1 MKRCPA
7 CQRVYSDEALKF
19 CRACGTPLGA
29 SLPLE
34 GERPTAFLPADSD
47 EGATEILGPRRAN
60 EQAATSSTLTGSS
73 PPSLADSSQ
82 LTRTLT
88 PARRRRAAARRAI
101 DSLAVL
107 PLTNASGQT
116 QSEYLS
122 DGITESII
130 NSLSQLPKLRVVPR
144 ATVFRYKG
152 RDADPVGAGLELGV
166 RAVLTGRL
174 LQVGELL
181 VVSAELVDVALESQI
196 WGEQFRYELAD
207 IFALQER
214 ISKEISAK
222 LRLRLTGEEKR
233 RLGKRYTEN
242 TEAYQLYLK
251 GRYCLNKRATAWI
264 RKGVEHFER
273 AIELDHTFALA
284 YAGLADAYAFLASST
299 GEQPPTEFYPKSE
312 AAARRALELDD
323 TLAEAHTSLGF
334 YRLLYEWDFRGA
346 SREFRRAIE
355 LNPNYANAHDGLS
368 FYFKATAQHER
379 AVRACREAQKLDPLS
394 LFASVSLGWA
404 YYFARRYDEAIEQN
418 RKALELD
425 PRFVFAHWNTGMA
438 QTQSG
443 KHDEAVGSLR
453 RAVELSGGGLAFKA
467 HLAYA
472 CGRAGCGDDARALIG
487 ELEGHAYARYVP
499 AYYFA
504 IAHLGLGDTKDA
516 LEHLRRASDERSG
529 FLAYLRVEPMF
540 DSLRDDPRFK
550 EIEQRTGRAR

>member
-1 MKRCPA
+1 MKRCPS
-7 CQRVYSDEALKF
+7 CQRVYADEALKF

-29 SLPLE
+29 STSLAGE
-34 GERPTAFLPADSD
+34 GATRVFPTNADA
-47 EGATEILGPRRAN
+47 EGATEILGESSARG
-60 EQAATSSTLTGSS
+60 ATSS
-73 PPSLADSSQ
+73 PLANSAQ
-82 LTRTLT
+82 LTRTLS
-88 PARRRRAAARRAI
+88 PARRRRAATRRVI

-107 PLTNASGQT
+107 PLANASGNS

-144 ATVFRYKG
+144 ATVFRYRG
-152 RDADPVGAGLELGV
+152 RNVDPLAAGQELNV
-166 RAVLTGRL
+166 RAVMTGRL

-233 RLGKRYTEN
+233 KLGKRYTEN

-251 GRYCLNKRATAWI
+251 GRYYLNKRTTAGM
-264 RKGVEHFER
+264 RQGVENFER
-273 AIELDHTFALA
+273 AIDLDPAFALA

-299 GEQPPTEFYPKSE
+299 GEQPPAEFYPKSE
-312 AAARRALELDD
+312 AAARRALQLDD
-323 TLAEAHTSLGF
+323 SLAEAHTSLGF

-346 SREFRRAIE
+346 AREFRRAIE

-368 FYFKATAQHER
+368 FYYKATAQHER

-394 LFASVSLGWA
+394 LFAGVSLAWA
-404 YYFARRYDEAIEQN
+404 YYFAHRYEEAIEQN
-418 RKALELD
+418 RKVLELD

-438 QTQSG
+438 QSQADR
-443 KHDEAVGSLR
+443 HDEAVKSLR
-453 RAVELSGGGLAFKA
+453 RAVELSEGGLAFKA

-472 CGRAGCGDDARALIG
+472 CGRAGCGDEARTLLG
-487 ELEGHAYARYVP
+487 ELEGHAIARYVP

-504 IAHLGLGDTKDA
+504 VAHLGLGETDA
-516 LEHLRRASDERSG
+516 AIENLRRAMEERSG

-540 DSLRDDPRFK
+540 DPLRDDPRFK
-550 EIEQRTGRAR
+550 ELEERVGRAR

>member
-1 MKRCPA
+1 
-7 CQRVYSDEALKF
+7 ETLKF
-19 CRACGTPLGA
+19 CRACGTPLGGISSPPEDA
-29 SLPLE
+29 
-34 GERPTAFLPADSD
+34 RPTLILPPGTGRADAVEILGRPPASG
-47 EGATEILGPRRAN
+47 EGAT
-60 EQAATSSTLTGSS
+60 SS
-73 PPSLADSSQ
+73 PLADSSQ

-88 PARRRRAAARRAI
+88 PARRRRAMARRAI

-107 PLTNASGQT
+107 PLANASEDP

-152 RDADPVGAGLELGV
+152 HDADPLAAGRELDV
-166 RAVLTGRL
+166 RAVMTGRL

-181 VVSAELVDVALESQI
+181 VVSVELADVALESQI

-214 ISKEISAK
+214 ISREISAK

-233 RLGKRYTEN
+233 RLGKRHTAS
-242 TEAYQLYLK
+242 TEAYHLYLK
-251 GRYCLNKRATAWI
+251 GRFCLNKRATEWI
-264 RKGVEHFER
+264 RKGIEHFER
-273 AIELDHTFALA
+273 AIDLDPAFALA
-284 YAGLADAYAFLASST
+284 HTGLADAYAFLASST

-334 YRLLYEWDFRGA
+334 CRLLYEWNFRGA
-346 SREFRRAIE
+346 AREFRRAIE

-368 FYFKATAQHER
+368 FYYKATAQHER
-379 AVRACREAQKLDPLS
+379 AVRSCREAQRIDPLS

-404 YYFARRYDEAIEQN
+404 FYFARRYEEAIEQN

-425 PRFVFAHWNTGMA
+425 PRFIFAHWNTGLA
-438 QTQSG
+438 HSQAG
-443 KHDEAVGSLR
+443 AGAEAVKSLR
-453 RAVELSGGGLAFKA
+453 LAVKHSGGGLAFKA

-472 CGRAGCGDDARALIG
+472 CGRAKCGDEARTLLG
-487 ELEGHAYARYVP
+487 ELEGHACARYVP

-504 IAHLGLGDTKDA
+504 LAHLGLGENDTA
-516 LEHLRRASDERSG
+516 LEHLARAADERSG

-540 DSLRDDPRFK
+540 DPLRSDPRFK
-550 EIEQRTGRAR
+550 ELEARVGRAR